1 MDVETIPEQP
11 WLIAGL
17 GNPTRWFAGT
27 RHNAGF
33 LVADRLAERHSARF
47 KVRNAHSTL
56 AELEIAGRRVLV
68 AKPQWTVNRAGRP
81 VASTMRRYGI
91 PLEHLVIVQD
101 DLDFPYGMIRLKRG
115 GGPGGHNGPRNI
127 TQALGT
133 RDYVRLRFGVGR
145 PPKGVK
151 VSKFVVQRFTEPERE
166 ALPAHLDRCADAI
179 EALIARGLDKAQN
192 GLHVE

>member
-1 MDVETIPEQP
+1 MDGETIPEQP

-33 LVADRLAERHSARF
+33 LVADRLAERHGARF
-47 KVRNAHSTL
+47 KVRNTHSTV
-56 AELEIAGRRVLV
+56 AEVEIAGQRVVV

-81 VASTMRRYGI
+81 VAATMRRYGI
-91 PLEHLVIVQD
+91 PLERLVVIQD
-101 DLDFPYGMIRLKRG
+101 DLDFPYGVVRLKRG

-133 RDYVRLRFGVGR
+133 RDYYRLRFGVGR
-145 PPKGVK
+145 PPKGLK
-151 VSKFVVQRFTEPERE
+151 VNTFVVQKFAEAERE
-166 ALPAHLDRCADAI
+166 AMPAHLDRCTAAI
-179 EALIARGLDKAQN
+179 ETLIAQGPDKAQTA
-192 GLHVE
+192 LHTE